1 MASIHLPNTVS
12 ACEDLMRL
20 FFSLCLMFAPAVAHA
35 DACGPRLVATFSE
48 GAPADRFTLTNTSDP
63 GWSVTEVEIDLG
75 PSRGR
80 VIFDVTERG
89 AGLSVYQPFEEATG
103 TAVIANRSEVTDG
116 DTLLTLRFS
125 RFAPGDTFG
134 FTIDLD
140 DTAGFAPT
148 VVSTDEIAEASS
160 APASPLPGARPP
172 ARASSTT
179 TAKPIP
185 AGWKGVSCRDGRGP
199 TAPPVV
205 PVVPGPRR
213 TAGSPPPRSTGRR
226 ACPIAARR
234 TGRAPPPAPRSAP
247 PEPPSLPA

>member
-1 MASIHLPNTVS
+1 
-12 ACEDLMRL
+12 MRL

-103 TAVIANRSEVTDG
+103 TAVIADRSEVTDG

-140 DTAGFAPT
+140 DTAGIAPT
-148 VVSTDEIAEASS
+148 VVSTDEIAE
-160 APASPLPGARPP
+160 GVIRARFT
-172 ARASSTT
+172 S
-179 TAKPIP
+179 
-185 AGWKGVSCRDGRGP
+185 DRGEA
-199 TAPPVV
+199 TREGFFDENSEAD
-205 PVVPGPRR
+205 
-213 TAGSPPPRSTGRR
+213 TGRLEG
-226 ACPIAARR
+226 CFV
-234 TGRAPPPAPRSAP
+234 S
-247 PEPPSLPA
+247 